1 MPALPWAHRPPPQ
14 PSAGLLALATSS
26 VAASCVVAALVI
38 AGDTADRAGRIAV
51 HVLVAGVLL
60 ATGIHALRDPR
71 TRRFGRL
78 LVATAVLWSAST
90 LSESSG
96 SLLYSTGR
104 VVAWLMFPVL
114 IYAMLTFPEGRLR
127 SPRDR
132 WLIGAVLAVVAIL
145 YVGSALVSATYP
157 RSAPWSPCTTDC
169 PANAFMVLG
178 REPAWV
184 ADVLGPLRDGVA
196 TVLLVGVTATLAG
209 RLRGAGPL
217 RRGTVLPVVCAGV
230 ALTGVL
236 TAFVLARSIDET
248 GPVPQALGQAWAVCV
263 AGVAAAF
270 AVGLVRRRLLLADV
284 LAELTRGLDARDFP
298 GRASAALRRAVGERG
313 AQVLVRDG
321 PDAAWRREDGAPADV
336 AAITADGAVVREAGD
351 DGRAVL
357 IVLEADAGGELADAV
372 ASLAE
377 SALGR
382 TSLQAEL
389 DASRRSIAAAA
400 DDERLRIQ
408 RDLHDGVQQQLI
420 ALRIRLSMN
429 GDALTDVA
437 DHILEDIRALAAG
450 IYPPLLEDLGVVPA
464 LRAAARG
471 APVPVHLEAQG
482 ITRTAP
488 ELERAV
494 YFTCMEALQNAVK
507 HARGATRIRIELR
520 QDERALTFVVADD
533 GAGFDAE
540 HVVLGLGLRNLR
552 HRIEALGGFVVVS
565 TAPGRGTVV
574 EGRVPLSGVSSRA
587 PAAPPDRWR
596 AGAA

>member
-1 MPALPWAHRPPPQ
+1 MT
-14 PSAGLLALATSS
+14 LATLG
-26 VAASCVVAALVI
+26 VAACCVVAALAI
-38 AGDTADRAGRIAV
+38 AGDTEEPAGRIALY
-51 HVLVAGVLL
+51 VLVAGVLL
-60 ATGIHALRDPR
+60 ATGVHALRDPR

-78 LVATAVLWSAST
+78 LVATALLWSAST
-90 LSESSG
+90 LSESSA
-96 SLLYSTGR
+96 SLPYSTGR

-114 IYAMLTFPEGRLR
+114 IYAMLTFPDGRLAGR
-127 SPRDR
+127 RDR

-145 YVGSALVSATYP
+145 YIGSALVSATYP

-178 REPAWV
+178 SEPAWV
-184 ADVLGPLRDGVA
+184 TDGLGPLRDGLA
-196 TVLLVGVTATLAG
+196 TVLLIGVTATLAG
-209 RLRGAGPL
+209 RLRGARPL
-217 RRGTVLPVVCAGV
+217 RRAAAMPVVCAGV

-236 TAFVLARSIDET
+236 TAFVLARSIDPT
-248 GPVPQALGQAWAVCV
+248 GPLPEALGQAWAVCL

-284 LAELTRGLDARDFP
+284 LAELTRSLDASDFP
-298 GRASAALRRAVGERG
+298 GRAAASLRRAVGERG
-313 AQVLVRDG
+313 AEVLVRDG
-321 PDAAWRREDGAPADV
+321 PDADWRHEGGAAADV
-336 AAITADGAVVREAGD
+336 AAITANGSVVRKATGR

-357 IVLEADAGGELADAV
+357 IVLEADVGGEFADAV
-372 ASLAE
+372 ASLTE

-389 DASRRSIAAAA
+389 DASRRSIATAA

-420 ALRIRLSMN
+420 ALRIRLSMTA
-429 GDALTDVA
+429 DELTDDA
-437 DHILEDIRALAAG
+437 DHILEDIRSLAAG
-450 IYPPLLEDLGVVPA
+450 IYPPLLEDAGVVPA

-482 ITRTAP
+482 VTRTAP

-494 YFTCMEALQNAVK
+494 YFTCVEALQNAGK
-507 HARGATRIRIELR
+507 HARGATRIRIELH
-520 QDERALTFVVADD
+520 QDDRALTFVVADD

-565 TAPGRGTVV
+565 TAPRRGTVV
-574 EGRVPLSGVSSRA
+574 EGRVPLYAVSSRDLTA
-587 PAAPPDRWR
+587 RPDRR
-596 AGAA
+596 QAGAA